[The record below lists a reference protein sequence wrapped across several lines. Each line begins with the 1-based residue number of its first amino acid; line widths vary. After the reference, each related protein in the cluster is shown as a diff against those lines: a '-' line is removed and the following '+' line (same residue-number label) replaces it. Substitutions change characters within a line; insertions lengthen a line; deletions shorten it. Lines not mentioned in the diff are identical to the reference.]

1 MTQATKPKKSTA
13 KAAESATAS
22 APDSLSEN
30 SAASRSALQ
39 TLLRTALPE
48 MRLVDQTPTELSA
61 LLTQAHESWGF
72 GLRHVQHEI
81 RTEAS
86 GELALYAD
94 RSRVGSAQDTPEDL
108 VAAYT
113 SMQAQDEQGRSL
125 WAVLPEGH
133 RVTLEA
139 GSRQIRV
146 LVEDARDFETHWA
159 VQAGAGQT
167 SGMFIRSGRQGETLW
182 VEAFRPAPGAGLVQ
196 DAAWEVVER
205 IRDRSLRRE
214 LQRRA
219 EEKGILGALLGA
231 RGEGM
236 EAAMRRSPSL
246 HFTVN
251 AAVARSQ
258 ERSYDAWKALQKEAV
273 SALDAAQQAQ
283 IERLVALLGSPAR
296 GR

>member
-13 KAAESATAS
+13 KAAESPAARIS
-22 APDSLSEN
+22 DSNSET

-48 MRLVDQTPTELSA
+48 VRLVDQTPTELSA

-72 GLRHVQHEI
+72 GLRHVQHEL
-81 RTEAS
+81 RAEAG

-113 SMQAQDEQGRSL
+113 GMQAQDEQGRSL

-159 VQAGAGQT
+159 VQSG
-167 SGMFIRSGRQGETLW
+167 GMFIRSGRQDETLW